1 MNRLLWRISSSLLFL
16 VVYAPERSDAAG
28 GNIATLLEQMLIR
41 AQSEASGGQKSALS
55 TDSADSPSDSGG
67 LALSDPLGAVEQHVE
82 HFSTTGKQRF
92 ENSVRRLAPLRASF
106 EKIFSDEAVPPE
118 LIWLGLVESGYNPY
132 ARSPKSAVGIWQ
144 FIPETATRFGL
155 SVGAND
161 ERTDPLKSARA
172 AARYLR
178 FLHGLFG
185 DWNLALAAYNAGEQ
199 RVANAMKRGRSR
211 DFWRLSVLK
220 LLPEE
225 TREYVP
231 AVLAAQ
237 RLGSVSAPYAN
248 EVEGSRGQSSGTVVY
263 AQIGGMQ

>member
-1 MNRLLWRISSSLLFL
+1 VARLLWRMSASLLFI
-16 VVYAPERSDAAG
+16 VYAPERSDAADG
-28 GNIATLLEQMLIR
+28 RIAILLDQMLIR
-41 AQSEASGGQKSALS
+41 VQTEASAGQPASLS
-55 TDSADSPSDSGG
+55 TDSAEGQSDAGRP
-67 LALSDPLGAVEQHVE
+67 ALSDPIGAVVKHVE

-106 EKIFSDEAVPPE
+106 EQIFSDEGVPLE
-118 LIWLGLVESGYNPY
+118 LIWLGLVESGYNPH

-199 RVANAMKRGRSR
+199 RVANAMKRGGTR

-237 RLGSVSAPYAN
+237 RLGNASAPYAS
-248 EVEGSRGQSSGTVVY
+248 ESEGSRGQSLGTVVY
-263 AQIGGMQ
+263 AQLGGM